1 MDHKEL
7 YAQVMAV
14 LVDGGVSLCTVF
26 SFQIAGPRMRKQC
39 INCCFLQLSLLE
51 RVIE

>member
-14 LVDGGVSLCTVF
+14 LLDGGAAINSLGAMDVYIRPF
-26 SFQIAGPRMRKQC
+26 SI
-39 INCCFLQLSLLE
+39 
-51 RVIE
+51 